1 MRWTVPTC
9 VFLSM
14 VSKSELKF
22 IRSLKIKK
30 YRTGE
35 KCFLVEGEK
44 NVLELL
50 SSDFHVVKLLVSEQ
64 FLEKHRNALGS
75 WEYSMVSSKVLSEVS
90 TLVTNDQVLAVA
102 QMKAFSHSDID
113 ERRLIIGLDG
123 INDPGNL
130 GTIIRTMDWF
140 GFTQLICSED
150 TVDFYNPKV
159 ISATM
164 GSFTRV
170 KVIQTDLTQF
180 LRAFSGRKIGA
191 EMKGKPLQELAVHPP
206 MALIMGSESHGLRPE
221 VQALLDERITIP
233 RVGGAESLNVGIATG
248 IICHHLATASAS
260 L

>member
-1 MRWTVPTC
+1 
-9 VFLSM
+9 M

-35 KCFLVEGEK
+35 KRFLVEGEK

-50 SSDFHVVKLLVSEQ
+50 ASDFQIDKLLVSEQ
-64 FLEKHRNALGS
+64 FLEKHRNVLGQTEFS
-75 WEYSMVSSKVLSEVS
+75 VVSSKILADVS

-102 QMKAFSHSDID
+102 KMKIFSINELDAHQ
-113 ERRLIIGLDG
+113 LIVGLDG

-140 GFTQLICSED
+140 GFSQLVCSED

-159 ISATM
+159 VNATM

-170 KVIQTDLTQF
+170 KVVQTDLPAF
-180 LRAFSGRKIGA
+180 LKKFEGA
-191 EMKGKPLQELAVHPP
+191 KMGADMKGTPLHIWQPVLPL
-206 MALIMGSESHGLRPE
+206 MLIMGSESHGLRPE
-221 VQALLDERITIP
+221 VSALLNARVTIP
-233 RVGGAESLNVGIATG
+233 KFGSAESLNVGIATG
-248 IICHHLATASAS
+248 ILCHHIATASAS